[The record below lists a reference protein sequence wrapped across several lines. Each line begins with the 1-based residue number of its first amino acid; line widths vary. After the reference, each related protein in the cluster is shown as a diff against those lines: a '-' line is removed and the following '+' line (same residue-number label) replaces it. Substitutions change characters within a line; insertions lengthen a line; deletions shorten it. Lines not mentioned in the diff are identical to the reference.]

1 MGELWISN
9 IERGRDDTPRGLASN
24 NGFEAEDA
32 ARVLERSQ
40 NALNAQYWLT
50 TDHVEKLAI
59 MLWWHNKHRFQ
70 KSEAEF
76 VRDFV
81 ADFKTLATDSAKE
94 GALRDPTTGAVTN
107 D

>member
-1 MGELWISN
+1 MGELWIST
-9 IERGRDDTPRGLASN
+9 IERGQDDAPRGLASS

-40 NALNAQYWLT
+40 NALNAHYWLT

-59 MLWWHNKHRFQ
+59 MLWWQNKHRTQ
-70 KSEAEF
+70 KSEADF

-81 ADFKTLATDSAKE
+81 ADFKTLAMDSAKD
-94 GALRDPTTGAVTN
+94 GALRDPTTGEAQ
-107 D
+107 

>member
-1 MGELWISN
+1 MSELWITDL
-9 IERGRDDTPRGLASN
+9 ERGYNPMRGLASD

-40 NALNAQYWLT
+40 NALNSHYWLT

-59 MLWWHNKHRFQ
+59 MLWWQNKNRTQ
-70 KSEAEF
+70 KSEADF

-94 GALRDPTTGAVTN
+94 GALRDPTTGDA
-107 D
+107 